1 MGDFIRRK
9 DEDIPRRGL
18 NQEDIKLIQESFTL
32 MEGLEVPQLYDA
44 NNPNS
49 RIFFAL
55 ADGTGNDLSD
65 PEKYTNVANLYEEL
79 RESFKNHPRI
89 GFDYVEGVGT
99 QENKLS
105 SIVDSAIAYSFKDRA
120 DRLYRN
126 FSEQVASWKR
136 ENPDVEVS
144 VVQVGFS
151 RGCGVAAYL
160 NQRIHNE
167 GILNPRKA
175 IVDGKAVDDILIE
188 PGKIK
193 QAAVMYDPV
202 LTNMRQDNFSLEP
215 HDFTLSDSTV
225 SVLQINA
232 NDEIRKLF
240 PLTHFIDEGLSINKN
255 CFNCTL
261 PGAHSD
267 IGGSYKEEALSK
279 LSRAMTNS
287 YLDAAIEGESFM
299 KIKMPDNLKEYA
311 VHDSTRHYR
320 PPVKSP
326 EQVPRGVN
334 DISNRYISRVD
345 NKLSIRKIDF
355 SQELPS
361 VFEISS
367 SISIDKRKQIYTKE
381 FKEKTVQQVEK
392 NSSINNKKYNDFE
405 KAAKVF
411 TKLKHTNKPAKEKN
425 NDIGFGR

>member
-1 MGDFIRRK
+1 MGDFSKIK
-9 DEDIPRRGL
+9 EDVPYRGL
-18 NQEDIKLIQESFTL
+18 KQEDIQLIQESFAL
-32 MEGLEVPQLYDA
+32 LEGLEVPQLYDA
-44 NNPNS
+44 NNSHS
-49 RIFFAL
+49 RIFFVL
-55 ADGTGNDLSD
+55 ADGTGNDLSN

-79 RESFKNHPRI
+79 RNNFENHPRI

-99 QENKLS
+99 QDKKFAAG
-105 SIVDSAIAYSFKDRA
+105 VDGLFAYSFKGKA
-120 DRLYRN
+120 DRLYRKLSN
-126 FSEQVASWKR
+126 KVAAWKR
-136 ENPDVEVS
+136 EDPNVEIA
-144 VVQVGFS
+144 VVHVGFS
-151 RGCGVAAYL
+151 RGCGVSAYL
-160 NQRIHNE
+160 NQKIHNE

-175 IVDGKAVDDILIE
+175 VVNGKAVDDILIE

-240 PLTHFIDEGLSINKN
+240 PLTHFIDEGLSINKH
-255 CFNCTL
+255 CLSCTL

-267 IGGSYKEEALSK
+267 IGSSYSIDGLGK
-279 LSRAMTNS
+279 LSRAMKNS
-287 YLDAAIEGESFM
+287 YLNVLMGEEHFKKV
-299 KIKMPDNLKEYA
+299 KIPGDLKEYA
-311 VHDSTRHYR
+311 IHDSSKHH
-320 PPVKSP
+320 PVYQLFT
-326 EQVPRGVN
+326 QVPRGLN
-334 DISNRYISRVD
+334 DMTNRYIGRVD
-345 NKLSIRKIDF
+345 NKLPTRKIDF